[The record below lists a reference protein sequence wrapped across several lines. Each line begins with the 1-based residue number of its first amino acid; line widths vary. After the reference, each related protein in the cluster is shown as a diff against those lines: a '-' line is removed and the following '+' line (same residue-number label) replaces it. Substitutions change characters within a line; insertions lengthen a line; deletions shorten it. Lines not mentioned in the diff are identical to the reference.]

1 MLSRTLLVYDELMR
15 KFSVRYVQLR
25 IHRRLCEH
33 SFFSRCSNHCER
45 PGRVVAIWKGL
56 KTRGL
61 DERCTMIP
69 SRHATKE
76 EILLVHS
83 ESFYAMLEGTKTATS
98 KELKALGGAV
108 RSINYSNV
116 REYSPIVEITFV

>member
-1 MLSRTLLVYDELMR
+1 
-15 KFSVRYVQLR
+15 
-25 IHRRLCEH
+25 
-33 SFFSRCSNHCER
+33 
-45 PGRVVAIWKGL
+45 
-56 KTRGL
+56 
-61 DERCTMIP
+61 MIP

-83 ESFYAMLEGTKTATS
+83 ESFYTMLEGTKTASS

-116 REYSPIVEITFV
+116 RGPSSSLAEITFD